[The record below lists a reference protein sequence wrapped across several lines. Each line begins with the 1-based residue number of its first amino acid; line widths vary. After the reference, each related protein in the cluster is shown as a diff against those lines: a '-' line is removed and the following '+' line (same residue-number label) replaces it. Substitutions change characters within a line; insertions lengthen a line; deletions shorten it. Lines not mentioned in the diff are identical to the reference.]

1 MIDNE
6 KVQELQLVLEEK
18 LEKTAS
24 VLQEEYA
31 NIRADRANPHVL
43 DKITVDYYG
52 TPSPL
57 NQVGNISVADAKCL
71 VISPWDASL
80 LKNIEKAILQSN
92 IGLNP
97 TNDGKV
103 IRLIFPD
110 MTEERRR
117 DIAKQIKGLAEDAK
131 VAVRN
136 VRRDTMDGLKKLKNG
151 KEISEDEC
159 ASAEKDV
166 EKLVSK
172 AIERIE
178 KLTAEKEKEIMSV

>member
-1 MIDNE
+1 
-6 KVQELQLVLEEK
+6 
-18 LEKTAS
+18 
-24 VLQEEYA
+24 
-31 NIRADRANPHVL
+31 
-43 DKITVDYYG
+43 
-52 TPSPL
+52 
-57 NQVGNISVADAKCL
+57 
-71 VISPWDASL
+71 
-80 LKNIEKAILQSN
+80 
-92 IGLNP
+92 
-97 TNDGKV
+97 
-103 IRLIFPD
+103 